1 MTGPG
6 KAGPSAFDLIWA
18 PQERGSSRHQGH
30 GGDSSDLAPV
40 HHQLPEFTQ
49 THVHRVGDA
58 IRPSHPLLSPSPPA
72 PNPSH
77 GLFLWLWRAGA
88 TL

>member
-40 HHQLPEFTQ
+40 QQQLIARCCGLDSRAAWWQF
-49 THVHRVGDA
+49 
-58 IRPSHPLLSPSPPA
+58 SH
-72 PNPSH
+72 
-77 GLFLWLWRAGA
+77 
-88 TL
+88 